1 MRVTMCGRV
10 VCVVS
15 PVCGVYVSDV
25 VYMCEWEWI
34 YGVCVV

>member
-25 VYMCEWEWI
+25 YMCEWEWI